1 MTDPNVPGGSPVPPP
16 PPPPQQRPPAPP
28 QARPPAA
35 AARPARGGFSGRA
48 VFGASL
54 ASALL
59 AAVIVALVFTLAG
72 GRGGEDDVAGDFAE
86 AATAKASPCVVNV
99 SMEEEV
105 FNPNSGER
113 EVTALGVGSG
123 VIISEDGYILT
134 NNHVVEGADDLYVTI
149 GVEDV
154 PARLVGRDPLS
165 DLAVVK
171 VDEVDLPA
179 IEIGSSAELEVGTP
193 VVAIGNPQG
202 LGRSVSAGVV
212 SALGRTQLME
222 GEESFTSYVGAIQHD
237 AAVNPGNSGG
247 ALCDAQGRLVGI
259 NSMIVS
265 ASGML
270 GSEYAQS
277 AGLSFAIPIDYA
289 MGIANQIIETG
300 KATHPY
306 LGVLPETV
314 DRSTAVYYDLPAE
327 HGALVSEV
335 IEGSPA
341 EDAGLQAGDLVV
353 EIAGATIKTAEDLYG
368 AVQSKAV
375 GEDIEV
381 RFWRLDSDASDGDE
395 EMSVTVTLGSD
406 EDVR

>member
-1 MTDPNVPGGSPVPPP
+1 MGISL
-16 PPPPQQRPPAPP
+16 
-28 QARPPAA
+28 AA
-35 AARPARGGFSGRA
+35 A
-48 VFGASL
+48 V
-54 ASALL
+54 L
-59 AAVIVALVFTLAG
+59 AAVVVALVFTLAG
-72 GRGGEDDVAGDFAE
+72 AGDADTEVAGDYAE
-86 AATAKASPCVVNV
+86 TATAKASPCVVNV

-105 FNPNSGER
+105 YNPNTGER

-149 GVEDV
+149 GIEDV

-165 DLAVVK
+165 DLAVIK
-171 VDEVDLPA
+171 VERSGLPA
-179 IEIGSSAELEVGTP
+179 IEIGSSAALEVGTP

-222 GEESFTSYVGAIQHD
+222 GEGSFTSYVGAIQHD

-247 ALCDAQGRLVGI
+247 ALCDAEGRLVGI
-259 NSMIVS
+259 NSMIIS

-300 KATHPY
+300 HATHPY

-314 DRSTAVYYDLPAE
+314 DRSTAVYYDLPSE
-327 HGALVSEV
+327 YGALISEV
-335 IEGSPA
+335 VADSPA
-341 EDAGLQAGDLVV
+341 EDAGLESGDLII
-353 EIAGATIKTAEDLYG
+353 EIAGETIRTAEDLYG
-368 AVQSKAV
+368 AVQSKQV
-375 GEDIEV
+375 GQQVEI
-381 RFWRLDSDASDGDE
+381 RFWRLDPENGDNDA
-395 EMSVTVTLGSD
+395 EMTVTVKLGSD